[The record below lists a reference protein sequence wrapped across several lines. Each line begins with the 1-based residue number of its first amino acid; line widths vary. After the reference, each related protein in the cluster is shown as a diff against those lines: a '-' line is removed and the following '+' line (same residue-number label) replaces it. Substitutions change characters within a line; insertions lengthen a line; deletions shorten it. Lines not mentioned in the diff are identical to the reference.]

1 MHDCGCSGDKA
12 MVPLKLHKS
21 ASMWPSSQWR
31 TFMLKLALVKLLL
44 LLLSLVMAEGV
55 MVTMTPAMERLNAIV
70 LLFDHGF

>member
-1 MHDCGCSGDKA
+1 

-31 TFMLKLALVKLLL
+31 TLMLKLALVKLLL
-44 LLLSLVMAEGV
+44 LLQLSLAVVEGV
-55 MVTMTPAMERLNAIV
+55 MVTVTPAMERLNAIA